1 MPQWI
6 WVPFILIHYSI
17 YSWLSIQ
24 VNLYPEKS
32 IWIVLLVLLGAIGQ
46 YWVFV
51 SMFSKN
57 LILDA
62 IIYDISIVFSHY
74 LTFVYFGQASSFLLH
89 QWLGAILVFIGIVLI
104 KLEIPFK

>member
-1 MPQWI
+1 MPQWM
-6 WVPFILIHYSI
+6 WVPLVLLHYSV

-24 VNLYPEKS
+24 VNLYPEKIS
-32 IWIVLLVLLGAIGQ
+32 WIIFLIVFGAVGQ

-62 IIYDISIVFSHY
+62 MIYDLSIVFSHY
-74 LTFVYFGQASSFLLH
+74 LTFVYFGQASAFLLH
-89 QWLGAILVFIGIVLI
+89 QWLGAVLVFIGIVLM
-104 KLEIPFK
+104 KLEIPLK